1 MRSRAQLDEVVDYY
15 SSVEEFVF
23 DVETTG
29 KKRGNPKVNRVLWL
43 GLCHDTRT
51 DVIPLG
57 HPRGY
62 LIEPEHSVKVPF
74 WDENKV
80 GKRGKPL
87 KQWRTERIPAKFTS
101 APKQLWPGD
110 VFEAL
115 RPVFFGD
122 AVKIGHN
129 VKFDLLSIAKYYG
142 EALPPPPYRDSMIA
156 AFLLNSN
163 LRAGLKKVVERLFE
177 HHYDQGDI
185 AKPDKNGE
193 NGIEIHCFAKAA
205 RYTALD
211 VRYTWILDALFG
223 SLLEEA
229 RLSNVMRLE
238 MDVLESILPG
248 ALRGIRVDQEAMVA
262 LGRELSEEK
271 IEIEKRIFSASG
283 KVWDLDSAPQR
294 REFVYKIRGHEPFA
308 WTKGGKDG
316 KNPLPSTSAG
326 VLEAIASEDP
336 VIAELLDYA
345 LVQKLRS
352 TYTGGVEEDGTYA
365 GGLFDHLVNGRIHT
379 DLNQIGAATGRFS
392 SRNPNLQNIPARSD
406 DSRSK
411 ALRQMF
417 LADEGCVL
425 IVADYGQIEY
435 RVLAELSGDPTLL
448 KAFAEGWDPHAA
460 TIALLLGKDIE
471 DVTSQERDAGKGTN
485 FAEIYGAGPG
495 KIASMA
501 GVSITRAK
509 WIKKEYQRRFPKV
522 QEFKREVV
530 NVARNRQP
538 PYVTTLIGRRR
549 YLPGLWSKADD
560 VRFAAERQ
568 AVNTRVQGT
577 AADIIKVAMVKLHR
591 ALPEGSTMVLQVH
604 DELLVS
610 APEDDAEEVRDIVQ
624 ETMESVR
631 LLKRVKLE
639 AEAKIGQTWAEA
651 K

>member
-1 MRSRAQLDEVVDYY
+1 M
-15 SSVEEFVF
+15 
-23 DVETTG
+23 G
-29 KKRGNPKVNRVLWL
+29 
-43 GLCHDTRT
+43 
-51 DVIPLG
+51 
-57 HPRGY
+57 
-62 LIEPEHSVKVPF
+62 
-74 WDENKV
+74 
-80 GKRGKPL
+80 
-87 KQWRTERIPAKFTS
+87 
-101 APKQLWPGD
+101 
-110 VFEAL
+110 
-115 RPVFFGD
+115 
-122 AVKIGHN
+122 
-129 VKFDLLSIAKYYG
+129 
-142 EALPPPPYRDSMIA
+142 
-156 AFLLNSN
+156 
-163 LRAGLKKVVERLFE
+163 
-177 HHYDQGDI
+177 
-185 AKPDKNGE
+185 
-193 NGIEIHCFAKAA
+193 
-205 RYTALD
+205 
-211 VRYTWILDALFG
+211 
-223 SLLEEA
+223 
-229 RLSNVMRLE
+229 
-238 MDVLESILPG
+238 
-248 ALRGIRVDQEAMVA
+248 
-262 LGRELSEEK
+262 
-271 IEIEKRIFSASG
+271 
-283 KVWDLDSAPQR
+283 VWDI
-294 REFVYKIRGHEPFA
+294 EV
-308 WTKGGKDG
+308 
-316 KNPLPSTSAG
+316 AG
-326 VLEAIASEDP
+326 DHS
-336 VIAELLDYA
+336 YA
-345 LVQKLRS
+345 TQ
-352 TYTGGVEEDGTYA
+352 
-365 GGLFDHLVNGRIHT
+365 GLFHHN
-379 DLNQIGAATGRFS
+379 